1 MSTFNCEYC
10 HSVFKNS
17 SSLKLHQ
24 KKAKYCIKIQKEN
37 NEMKVNCNNILNNK
51 FKCENCDKLLS
62 SKRNL
67 DNHYSICN
75 NIDKLKVTILKYKIH
90 IEELIKKGEQQE
102 KKIKELENTIE
113 RLAINAIHKPTTTNN
128 NTTNNT
134 LNIMSSLDFNN
145 VNKIKNLIDDN
156 YNINY
161 AIDGQKGLARFV
173 VDNLLKDENGEL
185 LYVCTDP
192 SRQIFK
198 YKDDS
203 GEIKKDVEAK
213 KLTNYI
219 VDGGIKKKT
228 IDVSNEWYTDDKG
241 GVDTDKF
248 NIMIERQQNILKLQ
262 DDNSSFKKELATITI
277 K

>member
-1 MSTFNCEYC
+1 MNNKSCEYC
-10 HSVFKNS
+10 NTDFKTL
-17 SSLKLHQ
+17 SSLNLHK
-24 KKAKYCIKIQKEN
+24 KKAIYCLKIQGKIPL
-37 NEMKVNCNNILNNK
+37 NNILES
-51 FKCENCDKLLS
+51 FKCEFCNKMLT

-67 DNHYSICN
+67 DNHVCN
-75 NIDKLKVTILKYKIH
+75 IIELKKNIIELKENISQLKKDRDKC
-90 IEELIKKGEQQE
+90 
-102 KKIKELENTIE
+102 IKESQIQIKDFKDTIE
-113 RLAINAIHKPTTTNN
+113 RLASQAINKPTTTN

-145 VNKIKNLIDDN
+145 IDRIKDLIDDN

-185 LYVCTDP
+185 IYVCTDP

-198 YKDDS
+198 YKDNS

-248 NIMIERQQNILKLQ
+248 NLMIERQQNILKLQ
-262 DDNSSFKKELATITI
+262 DDNNNFKKELATITV